1 MKIKKLPENME
12 TVESPIE
19 RVDRI
24 LAEFRSGAANALG
37 QNMLPA
43 QMIKARRI
51 SDMSSGTVRS
61 ARHERPE

>member
-1 MKIKKLPENME
+1 MTIKKLPENME

-43 QMIKARRI
+43 QMIARRI

-61 ARHERPE
+61 ARHEGPE